1 MVLMSFVN
9 SPIAR
14 FLYFGNKMPRP
25 PGRPRL
31 CFGRGVGANGVART
45 LFLRSWKRPDGT
57 GEQPQRRGCY
67 EEMHNPRRY
76 VVQTIYEVW
85 RGLRHRGACD
95 SASRCQG
102 LHKVSIL
109 PYGLPVDVPRWFTA
123 RLYGLCSTRCR
134 EDECWEC

>member
-14 FLYFGNKMPRP
+14 FLHFGNKMPRHL

-67 EEMHNPRRY
+67 EEMHSPRRY
-76 VVQTIYEVW
+76 VVQTIYEVR
-85 RGLRHRGACD
+85 RGCD
-95 SASRCQG
+95 IAARATR
-102 LHKVSIL
+102 
-109 PYGLPVDVPRWFTA
+109 PRVVKD
-123 RLYGLCSTRCR
+123 CTR
-134 EDECWEC
+134 